1 MLRAIATIIIAFAV
15 YAAILIIIFTQVT
28 LGAEAKRHAL
38 RPLAEGTCENVRQGV
53 ATYGHELAL
62 RWARENLTSVQ
73 IMQARRCL
81 KQREKS

>member
-1 MLRAIATIIIAFAV
+1 MFRVLITIVIASAV
-15 YAAILIIIFTQVT
+15 YAAILIIITQAA

-53 ATYGHELAL
+53 ATYGPEVAM

-81 KQREKS
+81 KKEKS